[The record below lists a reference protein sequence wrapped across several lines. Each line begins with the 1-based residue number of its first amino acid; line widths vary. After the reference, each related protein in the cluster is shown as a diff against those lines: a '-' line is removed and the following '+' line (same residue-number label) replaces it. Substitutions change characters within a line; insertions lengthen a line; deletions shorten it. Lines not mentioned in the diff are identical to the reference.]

1 MGWNLTRNQVAG
13 KPLDVVAWDLP
24 GAGTPNFP
32 QATYLKQMGIRYFD
46 VAILVTSSR
55 FTEAELMLA
64 QELQKFEVPFFMVRN
79 KVDVDIESEIV
90 KEEESLDD
98 DDGEEHELT
107 KPQRAAVA
115 KQTIQCIK
123 DYFNL
128 EYGIDKVYCVSAR
141 RKLRKDY
148 DFPSLEHDILEAVRR
163 QRVWMKRRTLPLNIT
178 FVDLD
183 LGDPPGDEKRE
194 GVFFSQKGTPCSRY
208 MHSSQKI
215 IKTKSWKLEFCC
227 VRRFPI
233 PHPPK
238 KGNTKKFLSNFFDAN
253 FFSVG
258 LLFLAVRH
266 SEARGE
272 EHVGV
277 A

>member
-1 MGWNLTRNQVAG
+1 M
-13 KPLDVVAWDLP
+13 VAWDLP

-98 DDGEEHELT
+98 DDDGEEHELT

-148 DFPSLEHDILEAVRR
+148 DFPSLEEDILEAVRR
-163 QRVWMKRRTLPLNIT
+163 QRV
-178 FVDLD
+178 
-183 LGDPPGDEKRE
+183 
-194 GVFFSQKGTPCSRY
+194 
-208 MHSSQKI
+208 
-215 IKTKSWKLEFCC
+215 
-227 VRRFPI
+227 
-233 PHPPK
+233 
-238 KGNTKKFLSNFFDAN
+238 
-253 FFSVG
+253 
-258 LLFLAVRH
+258 
-266 SEARGE
+266 
-272 EHVGV
+272 
-277 A
+277 